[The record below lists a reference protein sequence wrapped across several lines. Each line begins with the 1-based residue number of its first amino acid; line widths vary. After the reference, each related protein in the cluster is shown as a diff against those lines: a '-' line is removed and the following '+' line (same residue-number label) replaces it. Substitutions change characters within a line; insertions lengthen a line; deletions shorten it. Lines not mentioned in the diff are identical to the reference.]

1 MTNTIKVKTK
11 KQSLQNDGTRLG
23 NIMIGVLA
31 VIISIIC
38 IYPIYYVLILSVS
51 SPQSVLS
58 MNVFFWPDGIHLDS
72 YKVIVQNTDMWR
84 AYGNTIFYVIITTV
98 MMIFTCVMAAYP
110 LTSNRLIGK
119 KFMTIFLL
127 IPMYFSGGLIPTF
140 ITMTKFGLYNNIWA
154 VILPQAFSIWNII
167 LTKTYFNSIPESL
180 REAAKIDGANN
191 FHIMLRIYMPI
202 AKPIIAVIC
211 IYTIVN
217 TWNSWFNAMVYL
229 PDVRLQ
235 PLQLYLRRVLI
246 EQTVVLANVTME
258 EAAAMA
264 AKQLANIQ
272 LKYAMI
278 IFTTLPIIFTYP
290 FFQKHFVKGVMV
302 GSLKG

>member
-1 MTNTIKVKTK
+1 MNKRKVNLT
-11 KQSLQNDGTRLG
+11 NDGSKLG
-23 NIMIGVLA
+23 NIIIGIVA
-31 VIISIIC
+31 VIICIVC

-51 SPQSVLS
+51 SPQSVLALDR
-58 MNVFFWPDGIHLDS
+58 FLWPDGIYLDS
-72 YKVIVQNTDMWR
+72 YKVIMQNQDMWR
-84 AYGNTIFYVIITTV
+84 AYGNTILYVVITTV
-98 MMIFTCVMAAYP
+98 LMIFTCVMTAYP
-110 LTSNRLIGK
+110 LTSSRLIGK
-119 KFMTIFLL
+119 KAATIFLL

-140 ITMTKFGLYNNIWA
+140 IMMTKIGLYNNIWA

-191 FHIMLRIYMPI
+191 FHIMMKIYMPI

-217 TWNSWFNAMVYL
+217 TWNSWFTAMVYL
-229 PDVRLQ
+229 PDVTRQ

-246 EQTVVLANVTME
+246 EQTVSLSAVSME
-258 EAAAMA
+258 EAAALA

-290 FFQKHFVKGVMV
+290 FFQKHFIKGVMV